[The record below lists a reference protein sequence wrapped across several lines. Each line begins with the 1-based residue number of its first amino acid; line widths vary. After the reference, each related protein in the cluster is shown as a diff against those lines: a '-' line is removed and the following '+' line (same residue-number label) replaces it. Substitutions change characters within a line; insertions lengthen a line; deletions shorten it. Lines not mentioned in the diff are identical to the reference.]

1 MEELEL
7 SLPFR
12 ENALKYVRHG
22 MPDAKIEDVMG
33 VAAARNNPGCVVKVL
48 PSVVLPGGR
57 GSFSW
62 FGVPDLGAQIRPV
75 ACRPAMHRFRAH

>member
-22 MPDAKIEDVMG
+22 MPDAQIEDVMG

-48 PSVVLPGGR
+48 PSSSRMEGGLFLGLLCLP
-57 GSFSW
+57 
-62 FGVPDLGAQIRPV
+62 
-75 ACRPAMHRFRAH
+75 